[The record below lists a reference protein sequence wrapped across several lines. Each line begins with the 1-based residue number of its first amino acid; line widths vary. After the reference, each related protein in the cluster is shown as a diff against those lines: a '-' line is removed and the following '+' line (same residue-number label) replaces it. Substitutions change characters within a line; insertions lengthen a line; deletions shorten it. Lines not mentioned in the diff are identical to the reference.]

1 MEEQALTRLHQ
12 AQTKRTNI
20 NIGKILNKLRFQSVA
35 ILFVTL
41 LICGLYL
48 NNQHNGRL
56 EYAKNRELYWKL
68 FWRAT
73 AMAQINDVD
82 EMNECLNKL
91 VLNPLFGDEERM
103 KRTFL
108 KSAQYGNELLYDGI
122 VAREILHDT
131 PSGMEDLTRMV
142 KAQTKAPKAL
152 QAFTKAN
159 KEKENAQ
166 ISDQKFFN

>member
-1 MEEQALTRLHQ
+1 MTRLHQ
-12 AQTKRTNI
+12 AQTKRANI
-20 NIGKILNKLRFQSVA
+20 NIGKILTTQRLQNIA
-35 ILFVTL
+35 ILLITL
-41 LICGLYL
+41 LIIGLYL
-48 NNQHNGRL
+48 NNQHNERL
-56 EYAKNRELYWKL
+56 EYAKNREIYWKL

-82 EMNECLNKL
+82 QMNECLNKL
-91 VLNPLFGDEERM
+91 VLNPLFGDENRM

-108 KSAQYGNELLYDGI
+108 KSAQYGNELLYDGL

-131 PSGMEDLTRMV
+131 PNGIEDLTRMV
-142 KAQTKAPKAL
+142 QAQKEDPKAWEDF
-152 QAFTKAN
+152 AKKN

>member
-1 MEEQALTRLHQ
+1 MEEQALTRLHK

-20 NIGKILNKLRFQSVA
+20 NIAKILNKLRFQNIA
-35 ILFVTL
+35 ILLITL
-41 LICGLYL
+41 LISGLYF
-48 NNQHNGRL
+48 NNQHNDRL
-56 EYAKNRELYWKL
+56 EYSKNREAYWKL

-73 AMAQINDVD
+73 AMAQMNDVD
-82 EMNECLNKL
+82 QMNECLNKL
-91 VLNPLFGDEERM
+91 VLSPLFGDENRM

-108 KSAQYGNELLYDGI
+108 KSAQYGNQLLYAGL

-131 PSGMEDLTRMV
+131 PNGIEDLTRMV
-142 KAQTKAPKAL
+142 KAQKKYPKEW
-152 QAFTKAN
+152 QAFTKAT